1 MDKQEF
7 DLIVSRFPIG
17 SVKRACY
24 IIKEYVRCEKL
35 GKLESCAVTKKEFDD
50 ALKIVVAFS
59 YKESN
64 DDTMPEQWMCDSDC
78 LRNNGA
84 DGFCPGEFQI
94 ENKKTKRMC
103 KHYWDSS
110 NV

>member
-59 YKESN
+59 YEESN
-64 DDTMPEQWMCDSDC
+64 DDTMPKQWACDSDC
-78 LRNNGA
+78 VKNNGV
-84 DGFCPGEFQI
+84 DGFCPGEFQVD
-94 ENKKTKRMC
+94 NTKGKTLC
-103 KHYWDSS
+103 KYFNDSY
-110 NV
+110 NL